1 MSDKTPSDPNPDTT
15 VADAGNAATP
25 DGPAKAPPMAAALAT
40 STANDSARDTAR
52 GTTGS
57 AAPRLMGDP
66 TIIISGLVCLLA
78 FGSFLAWGALAP
90 LAEGVVA
97 TGRVVVADDR
107 KVVQHLEGGLI
118 EAIHV
123 SEGDQV
129 RAGDVLVSLTS
140 VSALAGRDQIV
151 QRLASLEAGVSRTD
165 ALLDGLSQPVLTRP
179 ELNELDNADWEE
191 IVRRQTGLFRDQR
204 MAHQAALDLLANRRD
219 GLRTSLDNLASER
232 RVTEDRLARVAED
245 LALKRQLLDEQ
256 LVERDQVAAL
266 EREES
271 QLRAEAANLHTRQD
285 EARAALTG
293 VTREMRQTEARFREA
308 LSAERL
314 ELLEEVSRLTEE
326 LGAAQD
332 VVNRTLVIAPQSGKV
347 LNLAFRTVGGVVGP
361 GEPILEIVPEDDTL
375 VALLEILPM
384 DRDNVTPGQVV
395 RARLSGTDT
404 WASAPIEGDVLDVS
418 ADLKLSPDGRFSYYE
433 ARVTL
438 AARPAGESP
447 PRPGMPVE
455 AFIESGR
462 KRTMF
467 DYLLEPIFAT
477 FRRAVRE

>member
-1 MSDKTPSDPNPDTT
+1 MRDRESPPPPP
-15 VADAGNAATP
+15 AAS
-25 DGPAKAPPMAAALAT
+25 PAP
-40 STANDSARDTAR
+40 
-52 GTTGS
+52 S
-57 AAPRLMGDP
+57 AAPAPAAPTPTGPVAGEAKSATARLLGDA
-66 TIIISGLVCLLA
+66 TVLISGLVCLVA
-78 FGSFLAWGALAP
+78 FGGFMAWAALAP

-123 SEGDQV
+123 AEGDRV

-151 QRLASLEAGVSRTD
+151 QRLASLRAGVARAD
-165 ALLDGLSQPVLTRP
+165 ALLLGLPQLALPRP
-179 ELNELDNADWEE
+179 ELDELDDAAWEE
-191 IVRRQTGLFRDQR
+191 IVRRQTALFRDQR
-204 MAHQAALDLLANRRD
+204 LAHRAALDLLASRRD
-219 GLRTSLDNLASER
+219 GLRVTLDNLAAER
-232 RVTEDRLARVAED
+232 QVTDDSLARVAED

-256 LVERDQVAAL
+256 LIERDQVTAL
-266 EREES
+266 QREES
-271 QLRAEAANLHTRQD
+271 QLRAEAAGLQTRLD
-285 EARAALTG
+285 EARAALSG
-293 VTREMRQTEARFREA
+293 VTQEIRQTEARFREA
-308 LSAERL
+308 VSAERL
-314 ELLEEVSRLTEE
+314 ESLEDASRLTEE

-332 VVNRTLVIAPQSGKV
+332 VVNRTLVVAPQSGKV

-375 VALLEILPM
+375 VALLEILPT
-384 DRDNVTPGQVV
+384 DRDDVAPGQVV
-395 RARLSGTDT
+395 RARLSGMDS
-404 WASAPIEGDVLDVS
+404 WASVPIEGDVLDVS
-418 ADLKLSPDGRFSYYE
+418 ADLKTSADGRFSFYE

-438 AARPAGESP
+438 AARPEGETP

-462 KRTMF
+462 TRTLF
-467 DYLLEPIFAT
+467 DYLLEPIVAT